1 MDVSDLINGMGAL
14 AEILGVYRDALLKN
28 GFSREEAL
36 GLVADYALLV
46 LEGATGIGGDDGEV

>member
-1 MDVSDLINGMGAL
+1 MDVNGFVVGMGAL
-14 AEILGVYRDALLKN
+14 AEMLGVYRDALLKN

-46 LEGATGIGGDDGEV
+46 LEGAIGIGGDDGAV

>member
-1 MDVSDLINGMGAL
+1 MDVSELITGMGAL

-46 LEGATGIGGDDGEV
+46 LEGAIGIGEEE